1 RLNEMIRTQESAWT
15 KLGDKMIGIGD
26 GLQRFGRATTDFG
39 KAYSLRVTAP
49 ILAAGTAALKVGMDF
64 EEGMSKVQAVS
75 GASGEELESLKDM
88 AKELGETTKFSATEA
103 SEGLYYMG
111 LAGWKTQEMLD
122 GLPGVLDLAAASGED
137 LGRTSDIVTD
147 GLSAFGMKA
156 QESGRFA
163 DVLAAASSNA
173 NTDVSGLGAAFQ
185 YVAPVAGAL
194 GFTIE
199 DTAKAIGLM
208 ANSGIKGQKAGT
220 ALRTMMTN
228 LAKPTKEMKT
238 QMDKLGISLTD
249 SEGNMKS
256 FDAIMGDLRKGFSNL
271 TEEQQASAAATI
283 FGKESM
289 SGALAIINAS

>member
-1 RLNEMIRTQESAWT
+1 QLNRLNETIRIQERRWT
-15 KLGDKMIGIGD
+15 KLGDVMITSENMQMTD
-26 GLQRFGRATTDFG
+26 GGGLTRFERSYTM
-39 KAYSLRVTAP
+39 RVTTP
-49 ILAAGTAALKVGMDF
+49 ILAAGAAALKVGMDF

-75 GASGEELESLKDM
+75 GASGDDLEALREK
-88 AKELGETTKFSATEA
+88 AKELGESTRFSATEA
-103 SEGLYYMG
+103 AEALEYMA

-147 GLSAFGMKA
+147 GLSAFGMEAK
-156 QESGRFA
+156 ESGRFA

-208 ANSGIKGQKAGT
+208 AN
-220 ALRTMMTN
+220 
-228 LAKPTKEMKT
+228 
-238 QMDKLGISLTD
+238 
-249 SEGNMKS
+249 
-256 FDAIMGDLRKGFSNL
+256 
-271 TEEQQASAAATI
+271 
-283 FGKESM
+283 
-289 SGALAIINAS
+289 